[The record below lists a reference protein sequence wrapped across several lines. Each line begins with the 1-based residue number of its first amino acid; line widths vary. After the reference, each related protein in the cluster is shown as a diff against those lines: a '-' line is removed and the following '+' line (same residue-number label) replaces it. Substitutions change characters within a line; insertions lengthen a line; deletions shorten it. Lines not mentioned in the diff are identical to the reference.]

1 MKNYKV
7 IATRYF
13 RDSSEID
20 KKTGLKVERQVNDEF
35 YCTKERYEFL
45 KANNAVKL
53 VEVQEDIET
62 AIKEITEEEVQAV
75 AVGIV
80 EEAKEQGKTV
90 EEIVDEIIDEVVE
103 SEEINTIIDE
113 VVEEVVEEVIKEKP
127 KKKKSSKK

>member
-62 AIKEITEEEVQAV
+62 AIKEITEEEVV
-75 AVGIV
+75 NEIV
-80 EEAKEQGKTV
+80 EESK
-90 EEIVDEIIDEVVE
+90 
-103 SEEINTIIDE
+103 
-113 VVEEVVEEVIKEKP
+113 EEVKPKP